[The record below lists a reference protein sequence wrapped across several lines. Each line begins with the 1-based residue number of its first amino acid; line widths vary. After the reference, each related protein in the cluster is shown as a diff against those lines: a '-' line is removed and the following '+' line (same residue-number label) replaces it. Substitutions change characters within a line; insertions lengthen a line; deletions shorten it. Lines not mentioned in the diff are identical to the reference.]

1 MGLPDLPD
9 FDLIHEMVKK
19 ESGYDTHA
27 EDA

>member
-1 MGLPDLPD
+1 MGLSDLPD
-9 FDLIHEMVKK
+9 FDLANEVVKK